1 MADYLLLASP
11 SLGCYR
17 EATASKQSIT
27 FCLPSWHT
35 LPSPPERDFCV
46 MGYFLSIPSTF
57 PIERAIIARQA
68 FLLCIPDG
76 AGWPRIPAP
85 NPIFPNGDD
94 PVATTNAATAPV
106 ELGKP
111 AKTKHRSA
119 EITHD
124 PQRAPARA
132 MLMAMGITHED
143 MEKPFVAIANLAS
156 DVTPCNVH
164 LSRFANGAKE
174 GVRAADGVPFEFGT
188 ITVSDG
194 ISMGTEGMKTSLVS
208 REVIADSIEL
218 VTFGERMDGLI
229 TIAGCDKN
237 MPGCM
242 MALARLNV
250 PGIFMYGGS
259 IMPGQYNGR
268 DVNIQDVFEAVGGYA
283 KGDVSFEELR
293 DLECRACPGEGSCAG
308 LFTANTMSTAIE
320 VMGMSLP
327 GDASIPAID
336 PRKLGESRDVGR
348 ALMRLLEEDVRPRDI
363 MTKQAFENAITVGV
377 AMGGSTNI
385 VLHLLAIANEAG
397 VPLALE
403 DFERISA
410 STPYIA
416 DMKPAGR
423 YVMADLSRYGGIALV
438 MKRLLAAGLLHGD
451 AMTVTGRTVA
461 QNLESISV
469 VDDQPVITQVDTPR
483 SPTGGLAIL
492 RGNLAPD
499 GAVIKV
505 AGHQERVYRGPA
517 RVFDQEPAAFQAIQ
531 RGEIKAGDIV
541 IIRYEGPKGGPGMQE
556 MLGVTAA
563 IVGQGLGD
571 DVALVTDGR
580 FSGASHGPMVGH
592 VAPEA
597 AVGGPIAL
605 LQEGDEVTL
614 DIPARQLNVMLTE
627 EELTDRRANWQPL
640 PPNYTTGALAKYAKL
655 ASSASEGAVTG

>member
-1 MADYLLLASP
+1 MT
-11 SLGCYR
+11 
-17 EATASKQSIT
+17 TAS
-27 FCLPSWHT
+27 
-35 LPSPPERDFCV
+35 
-46 MGYFLSIPSTF
+46 
-57 PIERAIIARQA
+57 
-68 FLLCIPDG
+68 
-76 AGWPRIPAP
+76 
-85 NPIFPNGDD
+85 
-94 PVATTNAATAPV
+94 
-106 ELGKP
+106 KP

-132 MLMAMGITHED
+132 MLMAMGISQED
-143 MEKPFVAIANLAS
+143 MEKPFVAIASLAS

-164 LSRFANGAKE
+164 LDRFAQAAKE
-174 GVRAADGVPFEFGT
+174 GVRSGEGVPFKFGT

-242 MALARLNV
+242 MAMARLNV
-250 PGIFMYGGS
+250 PAIFMYGGT
-259 IMPGQYNGR
+259 IMPGHYEGR
-268 DVNIQDVFEAVGGYA
+268 DVNIQDVFEAVGAYA
-283 KGDVSFEELR
+283 KGDVTLEQLTELQ
-293 DLECRACPGEGSCAG
+293 CRACPGEGSCAG

-320 VMGMSLP
+320 VLGMSLP
-327 GDASIPAID
+327 GDASLPAID
-336 PRKLGESRDVGR
+336 PRKIVEARDVGR
-348 ALMRLLEEDVRPRDI
+348 TLMRLLEDDVRPRDI
-363 MTKQAFENAITVGV
+363 LTKQAFENAITVAV
-377 AMGGSTNI
+377 SMGGSTNV
-385 VLHLLAIANEAG
+385 VLHLLAIANEAE
-397 VPLALE
+397 VPLSIE
-403 DFERISA
+403 DFDRISR

-451 AMTVTGRTVA
+451 AMSVTGKTLA
-461 QNLESISV
+461 QNLEGV
-469 VDDQPVITQVDTPR
+469 ETVDDQPVITQVDTPR

-505 AGHQERVYRGPA
+505 AGHQERVFQGPA
-517 RVFDQEPAAFQAIQ
+517 RVFDQEPAAFRAIQ
-531 RGEIKAGDIV
+531 GGEIKPGDIV

-563 IVGQGLGD
+563 LVGQGLGD

-605 LQEGDEVTL
+605 VREGDEITL
-614 DIPARQLNVMLTE
+614 DIPARQLNVKLTE
-627 EELTDRRANWQPL
+627 EEFTDRRANWTPN

-655 ASSASEGAVTG
+655 ASSASEGAVTR